1 MTVCAS
7 VLPDD
12 NQEVLVTN
20 EHTVPPS
27 ARRRLPRT
35 RGATSGLLL
44 IILGAWGALIPFI
57 GPYFN
62 FSYTPDSAWT
72 WSAARG
78 WLEVLPGAVTVVG
91 GLLLLLAASRGA
103 TLLGAWLGILGG
115 AWFVIGPVLATPWH
129 IGSPGVPAGTGS
141 GLRALERLAM
151 FDLLGVVIVLIAAI
165 AFGRLSVVSMRDVRA
180 ARRRE
185 EIAVEQTAASRNEP
199 VAPTAPVADTADRP
213 VAENATER
221 HDPWFGRHGA
231 HPAGTRGELP
241 PDARNTAG
249 GPETAAGRGTDAPAT
264 PPGPPRA

>member
-1 MTVCAS
+1 
-7 VLPDD
+7 
-12 NQEVLVTN
+12 
-20 EHTVPPS
+20 
-27 ARRRLPRT
+27 
-35 RGATSGLLL
+35 
-44 IILGAWGALIPFI
+44 I

-62 FSYTPDSAWT
+62 FSYTPDTAWT

-91 GLLLLLAASRGA
+91 GLLLLGAASRGA

-129 IGSPGVPAGTGS
+129 IGSPGTPAGTGS

-185 EIAVEQTAASRNEP
+185 DIAVEQEAAASRNEP
-199 VAPTAPVADTADRP
+199 AAPVVDSAYRPVADNA
-213 VAENATER
+213 AER
-221 HDPWFGRHGA
+221 QHSGFGRRDA
-231 HPAGTRGELP
+231 EPAGTHNDLP
-241 PDARNTAG
+241 PDGRNNAG
-249 GPETAAGRGTDAPAT
+249 GPQAAPVDERGSDAPAA
-264 PPGPPRA
+264 PPGPPRT